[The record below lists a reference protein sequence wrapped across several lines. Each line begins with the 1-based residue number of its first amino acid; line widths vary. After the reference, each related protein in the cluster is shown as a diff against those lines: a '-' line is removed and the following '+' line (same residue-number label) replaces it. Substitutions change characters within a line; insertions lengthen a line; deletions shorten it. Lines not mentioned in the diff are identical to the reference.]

1 MKLDIFSQDNSF
13 TKAQQEQVEQEKIEH
28 KLIGTFNRTKGLRL
42 FSYNILKETLFEVE
56 EIFEGDLYLMRNHEG
71 QIKAY
76 EVGHRKVYINTEDEH
91 FECLNR
97 TNAEKR
103 VEKFKKGLIKDL
115 NNLQKPKNKTI
126 SLF

>member
-1 MKLDIFSQDNSF
+1 MRIVDY
-13 TKAQQEQVEQEKIEH
+13 AQKQIQITAEENGIQNVTVLNGRLYIEFPSGRNYE
-28 KLIGTFNRTKGLRL
+28 L
-42 FSYNILKETLFEVE
+42 SEE

-126 SLF
+126 NLY